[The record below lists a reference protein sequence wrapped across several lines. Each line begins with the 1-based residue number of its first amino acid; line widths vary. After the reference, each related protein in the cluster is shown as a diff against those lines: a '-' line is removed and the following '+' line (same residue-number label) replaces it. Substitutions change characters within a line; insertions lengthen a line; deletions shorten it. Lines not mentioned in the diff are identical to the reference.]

1 MKYERNAYDAD
12 SADQMEDRLK
22 KSTNTVMF
30 MNKFS
35 AFKLIYESCHL
46 IISKDELFSSRLA
59 FPVNKGFKFKDY
71 FNQR

>member
-1 MKYERNAYDAD
+1 MKYEKNAYAPDGTG
-12 SADQMEDRLK
+12 QMEERLK
-22 KSTNTVMF
+22 TSSNTVMF
-30 MNKFS
+30 MNKFK
-35 AFKLIYESCHL
+35 ALKLIYESCQL